1 MGRYTPGTESI
12 DAVNFYAGSE
22 FPHIKGRAVAAA
34 AVRKHEPVTI
44 SEGGR
49 ISPVAA
55 TSADSGS
62 TYTTGT
68 TGLYG
73 IALEDIGAS
82 EEGAV
87 LLTGEVL
94 TDELV
99 VAEHV
104 DPAALAVPF
113 RNIGIFLK

>member
-22 FPHIKGRAVAAA
+22 FPHIKGKAVAAA

-44 SEGGR
+44 SEGK

-94 TDELV
+94 TEALV

-104 DPAALAVPF
+104 DAAALAVPF

>member
-44 SEGGR
+44 SEGK

-62 TYTTGT
+62 TGT

-94 TDELV
+94 TEALV

-104 DPAALAVPF
+104 DAAALAVPF